1 MKNNPQNDEN
11 AFSQELNRE
20 QRICA
25 CGCGEVFIYTR
36 KWQKYLNKEHR
47 KKGFES
53 RPRINKVKVDRLQ
66 KLLNEASEIL
76 ETL

>member
-11 AFSQELNRE
+11 AFCALK
-20 QRICA
+20 QRVCL
-25 CGCGEVFIYTR
+25 CGCGESFKPTR

-47 KKGFES
+47 KKAFES
-53 RPRINKVKVDRLQ
+53 RPRINKVKIDRLQ
-66 KLLNEASEIL
+66 KLVNEASEIL